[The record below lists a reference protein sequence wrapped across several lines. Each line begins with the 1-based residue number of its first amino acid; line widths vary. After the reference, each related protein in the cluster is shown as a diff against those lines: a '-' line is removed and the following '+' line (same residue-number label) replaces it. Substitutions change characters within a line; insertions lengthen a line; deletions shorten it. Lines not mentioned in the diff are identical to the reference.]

1 MRHRSGDGVEDIKTD
16 RQTEDPSF
24 MRTENNNGQ
33 KSPQQKVDLLI
44 TNKGRIRSWER
55 PGIERSRLVRPS
67 IVASRR
73 LDYEPFPR
81 LPWAALLLRSDVKP
95 SQAVIDM
102 SYQSPWTNPGKVFGT
117 SAGKFFG
124 LMKEAQSKH
133 LERMNRMYLL
143 DDRYRDVDHL
153 QEKLHVYK
161 NLFLEF
167 DENGS
172 GDIDALELKRMLQ
185 KLGVHRTNLE
195 IRRMIAEVD
204 SDSSE

>member
-1 MRHRSGDGVEDIKTD
+1 
-16 RQTEDPSF
+16 
-24 MRTENNNGQ
+24 
-33 KSPQQKVDLLI
+33 
-44 TNKGRIRSWER
+44 
-55 PGIERSRLVRPS
+55 
-67 IVASRR
+67 
-73 LDYEPFPR
+73 
-81 LPWAALLLRSDVKP
+81 
-95 SQAVIDM
+95 
-102 SYQSPWTNPGKVFGT
+102 
-117 SAGKFFG
+117 
-124 LMKEAQSKH
+124 MKEAQSKH

-204 SDSSE
+204 SDSSGTITYHEFLAMMLSRRSPQLKLIIQFEAKHKILQPPKVGPPPKKDLRSLP